1 LRLTTRLRDRRPAKQ
16 VLGRVAAPGA
26 PKLDFIFTVCDNAAI
41 ETCPYWPGQPVSAH
55 WGVADPA
62 AVQAAPEEIARA
74 FREVFTIMDR
84 RISLL
89 LALPD
94 PSLPSLSVKPELDK
108 IGQS

>member
-1 LRLTTRLRDRRPAKQ
+1 
-16 VLGRVAAPGA
+16 
-26 PKLDFIFTVCDNAAI
+26 
-41 ETCPYWPGQPVSAH
+41 
-55 WGVADPA
+55 
-62 AVQAAPEEIARA
+62 
-74 FREVFTIMDR
+74 MDR